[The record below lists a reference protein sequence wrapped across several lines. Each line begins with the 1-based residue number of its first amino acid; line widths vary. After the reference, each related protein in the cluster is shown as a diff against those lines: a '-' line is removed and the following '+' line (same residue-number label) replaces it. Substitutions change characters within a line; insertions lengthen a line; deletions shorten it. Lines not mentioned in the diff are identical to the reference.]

1 MANRVTV
8 ISSKSS
14 ETVSRE
20 SFSFVVQKSIS
31 KLNIYIQIDK
41 TFTQSF

>member
-1 MANRVTV
+1 MAYRVTV

-20 SFSFVVQKSIS
+20 SFSSVIQKI
-31 KLNIYIQIDK
+31 NIKIEHLHPN
-41 TFTQSF
+41 

>member
-1 MANRVTV
+1 MAYRVTV

-20 SFSFVVQKSIS
+20 SFSFVVQKI
-31 KLNIYIQIDK
+31 NIKIEHLYPN
-41 TFTQSF
+41 